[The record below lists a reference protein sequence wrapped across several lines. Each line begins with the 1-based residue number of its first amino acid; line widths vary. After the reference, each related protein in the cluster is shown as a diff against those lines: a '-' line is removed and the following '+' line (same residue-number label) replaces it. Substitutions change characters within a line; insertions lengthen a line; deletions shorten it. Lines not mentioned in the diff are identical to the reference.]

1 MTPIKLRRASLH
13 DLPGQVEIPSYDT
26 ARVRPAIVHLGFGN
40 FHRAHMARY
49 THDLMALDDGTL
61 GWGIVGAGL
70 LENDQRIVDA
80 LAPQDWLYALVERDA
95 HGETVKVIG
104 SVVGVI
110 PAAADPD
117 ALLEA
122 IDRAQTRIVSLTVT
136 EHGYCLNRATRRLDF
151 DHPAIGA
158 DIANPRQPRSAI
170 GVIVEAYRRRMAG
183 GGHAFT
189 AMSCDNIQHNGQVLR
204 HAVLD
209 LAQAIDPALA
219 GWIEA
224 HGRFPNTMVDRI
236 TPVTRADDVAELARR
251 HGVDDA
257 WPVFS
262 ETFSQWVI
270 EDDFAYGRP
279 DWERVGAQFVEDVS
293 PYEFMKLR
301 LLNASHLAIS
311 GPGKL
316 IGHTYIDETLRDRD
330 IRAYMTALMDRET
343 GPTLLP
349 TPGVDIAAYK
359 RQLIDRFANP
369 NIRDTVERVNTD
381 AALNYLLDPIRDR
394 LAREQSIDLL
404 AFAVAAWLRRMRGED
419 EQGAPIDIRHPLA
432 SILRERAME
441 GGADP
446 GPMLRI
452 GQLFGRLAYD
462 KSFSDVVGKWFG
474 LIHSQG
480 VKATLQAVARSCGD

>member
-13 DLPGQVEIPSYDT
+13 DLPSQVEIPSYDP

-49 THDLMALDDGTL
+49 THDLMALDGAAL
-61 GWGIVGAGL
+61 EWGIVGAGL
-70 LENDQRIVDA
+70 LESDQRVVDA

-95 HGETVKVIG
+95 HGESVKIIG

-110 PAAADPD
+110 PAAADPE
-117 ALLEA
+117 ALLAA

-136 EHGYCLNRATRRLDF
+136 EHGYCLNRATKRLDL
-151 DHPAIGA
+151 DHPAIRA
-158 DIANPRQPRSAI
+158 DLADKRRPGSAI
-170 GVIVEAYRRRMAG
+170 GVIVEAYRRRMADG
-183 GGHAFT
+183 GRAFT
-189 AMSCDNIQHNGQVLR
+189 AMSCDNIQHNGQVLAR
-204 HAVLD
+204 AVLD
-209 LAQAIDPALA
+209 FAQAVDPALA
-219 GWIEA
+219 DWIEE
-224 HGRFPNTMVDRI
+224 HGRFPCTMVDRI
-236 TPVTRADDVAELARR
+236 TPVTQADDVADLARR
-251 HGVDDA
+251 HGVEDA

-270 EDDFAYGRP
+270 EDDFADGRP
-279 DWERVGAQFVEDVS
+279 DWVRVGAQFVDDVS

-301 LLNASHLAIS
+301 LLNASHLAIA
-311 GPGKL
+311 GPGRL
-316 IGHTYIDETLRDRD
+316 MGYTYIDETLRDPD
-330 IRAYMTALMDRET
+330 IAAYMTALMDRET

-359 RQLIDRFANP
+359 RRLIDRFANP

-394 LAREQSIDLL
+394 LARGQSIDLL

-419 EQGAPIDIRHPLA
+419 ERGAPIDIRHPLA
-432 SILRERAME
+432 GLLRERAME

-452 GQLFGRLAYD
+452 GELFGDLAED
-462 KSFSDVVGKWFG
+462 KVFSVAVGKWFG
-474 LIHSQG
+474 SIHSEG
-480 VKATLQAVARSCGD
+480 VKPTLSAVVRS